1 MRKAL
6 YRTLRPLQF
15 KDVIDKDMIVT
26 VLKNQIKTG
35 NISHG
40 YLFCGSRGTGK
51 TSCAKIF
58 SRAVNCLDPMD
69 GEPCNKCKNCL
80 EILEERAVDVLE
92 LDAASNNGVDNIREL
107 RTMGVYPPNNLKKK
121 VYIIDEAHMLS
132 NSAFNA
138 LLKILEEP
146 PSHLIFILATTDPD
160 KIPDTV
166 RSRLQRFDFNTINK
180 LAIEKG
186 LNHAVDILKEEVE
199 PDVIKLIANES
210 KGSMRDAYSMLDQI
224 LGIPNRP
231 IKYKEASE
239 LIGITGI
246 NAIKS
251 LLRKLINSEYFGVL
265 KEAENLTSNGAAPEK
280 ILMTLME
287 SLRDIYVLM
296 IDPES
301 EVLNREE
308 LLEFRGALSVKSML
322 DLIEGMRVIL
332 NELNYAFDKSLIF
345 QLGLAGL
352 IKDGYVKKG
361 DYELKLENRNKI
373 DEKPKEEQSEDAIKT
388 ENKVK
393 PAITKEN
400 NKDPHDIDSPIS
412 RGYDD
417 YDTDDINEF
426 SKEDVDEDIEEELK
440 EENQAVEE
448 PIKEQVKTIRDEK
461 SELDIPKYDESNSQN
476 EEGISLFDALLEKF
490 PMLSGLKD
498 KYWVKINENKLIFTK
513 IDPADEDNLIG
524 MFEGQI
530 KAFADEYFKK
540 PMLIVKQ
547 NEDKNIEVLRT
558 IFGDILK
565 ID

>member
-308 LLEFRGALSVKSML
+308 LLEFRSALSVKSML

-426 SKEDVDEDIEEELK
+426 PKEDDDEDIEEELK

-530 KAFADEYFKK
+530 KAFADEYLKK

>member
-69 GEPCNKCKNCL
+69 GEPCNKCKICI

-393 PAITKEN
+393 PATTKEN

-524 MFEGQI
+524 MFEEQI
-530 KAFADEYFKK
+530 KAFADEYLKK

>member
-1 MRKAL
+1 
-6 YRTLRPLQF
+6 
-15 KDVIDKDMIVT
+15 
-26 VLKNQIKTG
+26 
-35 NISHG
+35 
-40 YLFCGSRGTGK
+40 
-51 TSCAKIF
+51 
-58 SRAVNCLDPMD
+58 
-69 GEPCNKCKNCL
+69 
-80 EILEERAVDVLE
+80 
-92 LDAASNNGVDNIREL
+92 
-107 RTMGVYPPNNLKKK
+107 
-121 VYIIDEAHMLS
+121 
-132 NSAFNA
+132 
-138 LLKILEEP
+138 
-146 PSHLIFILATTDPD
+146 
-160 KIPDTV
+160 
-166 RSRLQRFDFNTINK
+166 
-180 LAIEKG
+180 
-186 LNHAVDILKEEVE
+186 
-199 PDVIKLIANES
+199 
-210 KGSMRDAYSMLDQI
+210 MLDQI

-393 PAITKEN
+393 PATTKEN

-524 MFEGQI
+524 MFEEQI
-530 KAFADEYFKK
+530 KAFADEYLKK

>member
-251 LLRKLINSEYFGVL
+251 LLRKLINSDYFGVL

-296 IDPES
+296 IDPER

-426 SKEDVDEDIEEELK
+426 PKEDDDEDIEEELK

-530 KAFADEYFKK
+530 KAFADEYLKK